1 MNSRSKVLLSLSLLA
16 TCSCST
22 LSDSLKLGAG
32 MGALTGAAAAYGAHA
47 SSGQQPAFGDV
58 ALGAGIGMGVGL
70 LTSYIV
76 HRQVES
82 DRSTNQADSTQMFFG
97 DLPPSPFI
105 VPQNSKKGAKK

>member
-1 MNSRSKVLLSLSLLA
+1 MEKQNRLLITLSLLL

-32 MGALTGAAAAYGAHA
+32 LGAMTGAAATYTAH
-47 SSGQQPAFGDV
+47 STSGQQPAFGDV

-76 HRQVES
+76 HKQVES
-82 DRSTNQADSTQMFFG
+82 DRSSAQADGTQMFFG

-105 VPQNSKKGAKK
+105 VPQSKKGAK

>member
-1 MNSRSKVLLSLSLLA
+1 MEKRSRILLSMSLLL

-32 MGALTGAAAAYGAHA
+32 LGAMTGAAATYTAH
-47 SSGQQPAFGDV
+47 STSGQQPAFGDV
-58 ALGAGIGMGVGL
+58 ALGAGIGMGIGL
-70 LTSYIV
+70 LTSYVV

-82 DRSTNQADSTQMFFG
+82 DRSSAQNDGTQMFFG

-105 VPQNSKKGAKK
+105 VPQPKKGSK